1 MQGSRRIQALG
12 LVLILACGT
21 IAAPAS
27 AQADDPK
34 QPSVENPHM
43 HFWGTSQLDSCWTHF
58 DANDSAG
65 SAPEGYGTKTFPE
78 NAQVEV
84 DYTCRI
90 QSGETFKQDMY
101 LNENGTIN
109 IEMSFKIFSQDCDEQ
124 NECKDL
130 TITLYRGTIE
140 VAMFT
145 KAVETVN
152 NYEDFT
158 ISWNIP
164 VNETMYRWNKSGE
177 EPAIRV
183 EYSAPNPSSLICLI
197 PGTDC
202 TGEFM
207 MYYSNNEEN
216 YSVEANFPVINSSD
230 AGPGD
235 GGGDGGI
242 GGAVDDALPGFGLA
256 AGLAAL
262 AMAAIGASRFERK
275 E

>member
-43 HFWGTSQLDSCWTHF
+43 HFWGTSQLDQCWTHF
-58 DANDSAG
+58 DANDSSG
-65 SAPEGYGTKTFPE
+65 SATEGYGTKTFAE

-90 QSGETFKQDMY
+90 QSGQTFKQDMY

-109 IEMSFKIFSQDCDEQ
+109 IEMSFKIFSQDCTDTS
-124 NECKDL
+124 ECKDL
-130 TITLYRGTIE
+130 TITLYRGNIE
-140 VAMFT
+140 IAMFT

-158 ISWNIP
+158 ISWDIP

-183 EYSAPNPSSLICLI
+183 EYSAPNPADAFCIFL
-197 PGTDC
+197 DC
-202 TGEFM
+202 TGEFT
-207 MYYSNNEEN
+207 MYYSNNDEN
-216 YSVEANFPVINSSD
+216 YSVEANFPVINASD
-230 AGPGD
+230 VGPGD
-235 GGGDGGI
+235 DGDGGGI

-256 AGLAAL
+256 AGLGAL
-262 AMAAIGASRFERK
+262 AIAAVGASRFERK